1 MHQIPKPIIEHDIT
15 AFLNYKLMKIRED
28 YNAALS
34 NGERTLPLD
43 WPGSSTV
50 QDLVQMAVPLFI
62 FAATVCR
69 FIGDPAWSDPA
80 GQSAKVL
87 EYQSRTQQSEID
99 RLDAAYRPILDQL
112 LAGTESAKRS
122 PAN

>member
-1 MHQIPKPIIEHDIT
+1 
-15 AFLNYKLMKIRED
+15 
-28 YNAALS
+28 
-34 NGERTLPLD
+34 
-43 WPGSSTV
+43 
-50 QDLVQMAVPLFI
+50 MAVPLFI

-122 PAN
+122 LAN